1 MRSTAAKCIV
11 AGALAAFIGNARAAE
26 QGACK
31 ADVQK
36 LCKDV
41 QPGEGKIVEC
51 MKTHQKELS
60 PKCASQMKQVQ
71 AGLKQVSNACESD
84 VEKFC
89 WDTPMGKGG
98 IASCLKKHTD
108 ELSSECKDAVAK
120 AKAGMKK

>member
-1 MRSTAAKCIV
+1 MTAAAKCIV
-11 AGALAAFIGNARAAE
+11 AGALLAFVGAARAE

-41 QPGEGKIVEC
+41 QPGEGRIVEC
-51 MKTHQKELS
+51 MKQHQKELS

-71 AGLKQVSNACESD
+71 AGLKQVSQACEPD

-89 WDTPMGKGG
+89 WDTPIGKGG
-98 IASCLKKHTD
+98 IASCLKKHSD
-108 ELSSECKDAVAK
+108 ELSSGCKDAVAK
-120 AKAGMKK
+120 AKGAAKK